1 MVETRQ
7 VSPNHYVFS
16 ERVNPRFCFVMGLAS
31 GRERAALVDAGM
43 GIDRS
48 LPRAV
53 ATVTDRPVTL
63 LVTHCDSDHIGGA
76 SQFRDVYL
84 SPEERE
90 EDIAVACSPGLRLRF
105 LAAHGFDPEMVK
117 RAEASIVREPLTVYG
132 QVRDG
137 DRLDLGG
144 RELLAISL
152 PGHSMGSMVY
162 LDPEARIAFVGDAI
176 TKSPLVAFGRC
187 PPLSVYLEAL
197 LRFRDIAGDGV
208 RLYCGH
214 SVTALPEDTLPDLIQ
229 GCRDILSGKCGGD
242 REEVLPLGFFDLKDV
257 PVWLHRHGGVTI
269 RYNRERLSP
278 SCPAGNQR

>member
-7 VSPNHYVFS
+7 VSPDHYVFS
-16 ERVNPRFCFVMGLAS
+16 ERVNPRFYFVMGLAV
-31 GRERAALVDAGM
+31 GRGRAALVDAGM

-48 LPRAV
+48 LPRAI
-53 ATVTDRPVTL
+53 AAVTDRPVTL
-63 LVTHCDSDHIGGA
+63 LVTHGDSDHIGGA

-84 SPEERE
+84 SPQERE
-90 EDIAVACSPGLRLRF
+90 EEIAVACNPGLRLRF

-117 RAEASIVREPLTVYG
+117 RAEESIVREPLTAFG

-137 DRLDLGG
+137 DRFDLGG
-144 RELLAISL
+144 RELLAVSL

-162 LDPEARIAFVGDAI
+162 LDPGARIAFTGDAI
-176 TKSPLVAFGRC
+176 TKSPLVAFERC

-197 LRFRDIAGDGV
+197 TRFRDIAGSGV

-214 SVTALPEDTLPDLIQ
+214 SVAALPEDTLPDLIR
-229 GCRDILSGKCGGD
+229 GCQDILDGKGAGD
-242 REEVLPLGFFDLKDV
+242 REEVLPLGLFDLKDV

-269 RYNRERLSP
+269 RYNRENL
-278 SCPAGNQR
+278 